1 MDITDILIFL
11 SVPLT
16 LGRFFTP
23 LILSLTHT
31 SSSFSVSV
39 SFFFSVACKCV
50 LQVSRHAGDLRE
62 RLERAEA
69 RCLDLGPKGR
79 DHDDAVER
87 CAKAEAEL
95 VSLRAQVERATV
107 SVTDA
112 AASERAAR
120 GKCGDLE
127 HQVSYLGMDK
137 QYLQKEVDKA
147 NRRADKSEQAAEHCT
162 VRLREVE
169 SLREGLM
176 LELSR
181 ARETGQSEYE
191 QRLAMEME
199 RQRES
204 TTKELGSIRESLKA
218 VHQRECDV
226 LREARGE

>member
-1 MDITDILIFL
+1 MAITDILIFL
-11 SVPLT
+11 SAPLPYGSLSHST
-16 LGRFFTP
+16 YSLP
-23 LILSLTHT
+23 LSNPPPT
-31 SSSFSVSV
+31 FSVSV
-39 SFFFSVACKCV
+39 LYLCLFFFLFVVCCV
-50 LQVSRHAGDLRE
+50 QVSRHAGDLRE
-62 RLERAEA
+62 RLERTEV

-147 NRRADKSEQAAEHCT
+147 NRRADKNERAAEHCAAEGGGGFT
-162 VRLREVE
+162 GGADAGAGPGAGDWAERVRAAACDGDGEDP
-169 SLREGLM
+169 
-176 LELSR
+176 
-181 ARETGQSEYE
+181 
-191 QRLAMEME
+191 
-199 RQRES
+199 
-204 TTKELGSIRESLKA
+204 KELEGGAPKR
-218 VHQRECDV
+218 VR
-226 LREARGE
+226 RPARGQR